1 MITTYT
7 IKQVA
12 DQLQV
17 HEDTV
22 KNIIK
27 SGALSAAKIGRAW
40 RVSEPDLLTFFKN
53 KSIQTRKTKV
63 A

>member
-17 HEDTV
+17 HQDTV
-22 KNIIK
+22 MNIIK
-27 SGALSAAKIGRAW
+27 SGALSAAKIGKQW
-40 RVSEPDLLTFFKN
+40 RVSEGDLSTYFKN
-53 KSIQTRKTKV
+53 RSIQTKKKI